1 MKNWMLLILQCRKF
15 QYRVAS
21 LAVEELPDT
30 SNRESV
36 VYIVQFIVK
45 SVRK

>member
-1 MKNWMLLILQCRKF
+1 MRRRSHNAFDARCST
-15 QYRVAS
+15 VTS

-30 SNRESV
+30 SNQESV
-36 VYIVQFIVK
+36 VYIVQFIVE